1 MKEDVKNIGAKSSGM
16 KRNTK
21 SPKTTKKKMPIF
33 ILWGLFQKLH

>member
-21 SPKTTKKKMPIF
+21 SPQKKKKMPIF